1 MAAPYIELI
10 SDAAGVHDD
19 DRAFIERHLSDRS
32 GPVLDVGCGP
42 GHLTS
47 HLRSLGADAIGVD
60 LVPEFL
66 DHALATDPDGRYV
79 RASLHALP
87 FADGSAGGLLAW
99 YSLIHLHPDEIDG
112 VLAELRRV
120 LAPGAPLVVGFFDG
134 LDGLHGA
141 DRVDGLEPEPF
152 DHKVVTAYR
161 WPADVL
167 AARLRAEGFDEVERE
182 QRPGIDEAGSR
193 PHAALALRAAC

>member
-42 GHLTS
+42 GHLTT
-47 HLRSLGADAIGVD
+47 HLRSLGVDAIGVD

-66 DHALATDPDGRYV
+66 DHAQATDPDGRYV
-79 RASLHALP
+79 RSSMHALP
-87 FADGSAGGLLAW
+87 FADGSTGGLLAW

-120 LAPGAPLVVGFFDG
+120 LPPGAPLVVGFFA
-134 LDGLHGA
+134 GLHGA
-141 DRVDGLEPEPF
+141 DHLDAEPF

-161 WPADVL
+161 WPVDVL
-167 AARLRAEGFDEVERE
+167 AARLRAAGFDEVERE
-182 QRPGIDEAGSR
+182 QRPGIDEAGRR
-193 PHAALALRAAC
+193 PHAALVATAC

>member
-10 SDAAGVHDD
+10 SDTAGVHDDD

-42 GHLTS
+42 GHLTT

-66 DHALATDPDGRYV
+66 DHARTADATGRYV

-87 FADGSAGGLLAW
+87 FADGSTGGLLAW
-99 YSLIHLHPDEIDG
+99 YSLIHLQPDEIDG
-112 VLAELRRV
+112 VLVELRRV

-134 LDGLHGA
+134 LDDA
-141 DRVDGLEPEPF
+141 DRVGGLDAEPF

-161 WPADVL
+161 WPVDVL
-167 AARLRAEGFDEVERE
+167 AARLRAAGFVEVERE
-182 QRPGIDEAGSR
+182 QRPGIDEAGRR
-193 PHAALALRAAC
+193 PHAALALEGT